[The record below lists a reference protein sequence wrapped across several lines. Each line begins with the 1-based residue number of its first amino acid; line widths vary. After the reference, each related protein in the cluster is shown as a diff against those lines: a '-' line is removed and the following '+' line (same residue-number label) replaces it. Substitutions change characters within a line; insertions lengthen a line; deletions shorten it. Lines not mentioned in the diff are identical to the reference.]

1 MLIRQLFDHQTY
13 TYTYLLADTNTTE
26 ALLIDPVIDHLDSY
40 IRLLTELNLE
50 LKMAID
56 THVHADHV
64 TALGK
69 LREVTQCKTY
79 LGVENEVQCSDS
91 ALSDNQILKIGKYE
105 LQVIYT
111 PGHTDNSFC
120 FYLDSG
126 DNRYL
131 FSGDTLLIRGTG
143 RTDFQN
149 GNPLDLYNSIH
160 NKLLTLPAN
169 TIVYPGHDYK
179 GWTSSNIEEEKNHNP
194 RLQIHPIEKFKAHMD
209 QLNLPNP
216 KFMDVAVPANLA
228 CGAKDSSK

>member
-13 TYTYLLADTNTTE
+13 TYTYLLADTNTRE
-26 ALLIDPVIDHLDSY
+26 ALLIDPIIDHLDSY

-64 TALGK
+64 TALVK

-131 FSGDTLLIRGTG
+131 FSGDTLLIRGTAEQI
-143 RTDFQN
+143 FKME
-149 GNPLDLYNSIH
+149 PLDLYNRF
-160 NKLLTLPAN
+160 
-169 TIVYPGHDYK
+169 TINY
-179 GWTSSNIEEEKNHNP
+179 
-194 RLQIHPIEKFKAHMD
+194 
-209 QLNLPNP
+209 
-216 KFMDVAVPANLA
+216 
-228 CGAKDSSK
+228 

>member
-1 MLIRQLFDHQTY
+1 MKGSKMLIRQLFDHQTY
-13 TYTYLLADTNTTE
+13 TYTYLLADTNTRE
-26 ALLIDPVIDHLDSY
+26 ALLIDPIIDHLDSY

-111 PGHTDNSFC
+111 PGHTDNSFASIWIQAIIDIY
-120 FYLDSG
+120 FLE
-126 DNRYL
+126 
-131 FSGDTLLIRGTG
+131 I
-143 RTDFQN
+143 
-149 GNPLDLYNSIH
+149 LYSFAVLAEQIFKMEIH
-160 NKLLTLPAN
+160 
-169 TIVYPGHDYK
+169 
-179 GWTSSNIEEEKNHNP
+179 
-194 RLQIHPIEKFKAHMD
+194 
-209 QLNLPNP
+209 
-216 KFMDVAVPANLA
+216 
-228 CGAKDSSK
+228 

>member
-1 MLIRQLFDHQTY
+1 MKGSKMLIRQLFDHQTY
-13 TYTYLLADTNTTE
+13 TYTYLLADTNTRE
-26 ALLIDPVIDHLDSY
+26 ALLIDPIIDHLDSY

-143 RTDFQN
+143 RTDF
-149 GNPLDLYNSIH
+149 PKWKS
-160 NKLLTLPAN
+160 T
-169 TIVYPGHDYK
+169 
-179 GWTSSNIEEEKNHNP
+179 
-194 RLQIHPIEKFKAHMD
+194 RLIQ
-209 QLNLPNP
+209 
-216 KFMDVAVPANLA
+216 
-228 CGAKDSSK
+228 